1 MKMKEILALVVR
13 VLAVVGL
20 AYVTRNLINGLVE
33 NGIEPMVIAKRIVFL
48 AVGLYFLRG
57 APQLLQFA
65 YPEATPPPSVK

>member
-20 AYVTRNLINGLVE
+20 AYVARNLINGLVQAD
-33 NGIEPMVIAKRIVFL
+33 IEPMTVAKRIVFL

-57 APQLLQFA
+57 APHLLQFA
-65 YPEATPPPSVK
+65 YPEETRTPTEK